1 MNRYEF
7 EDLIS
12 DYLEG
17 KMTFKRIK
25 EFESFLKSNEESRTL
40 VNNVRNSISDL
51 NKLDKIVEKLLKY
64 HSYSDCEYI
73 AKKLMERVKWL
84 REYEEK
90 NDYYGD

>member
-1 MNRYEF
+1 MSWEKILK
-7 EDLIS
+7 ED
-12 DYLEG
+12 
-17 KMTFKRIK
+17 
-25 EFESFLKSNEESRTL
+25 
-40 VNNVRNSISDL
+40 
-51 NKLDKIVEKLLKY
+51 KLDKIVEKLLKY